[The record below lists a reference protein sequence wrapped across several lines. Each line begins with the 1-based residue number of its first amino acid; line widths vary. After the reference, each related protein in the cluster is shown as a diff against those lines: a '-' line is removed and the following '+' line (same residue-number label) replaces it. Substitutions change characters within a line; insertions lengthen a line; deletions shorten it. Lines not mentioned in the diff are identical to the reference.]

1 MNENDRQTELLEEIL
16 AAQKEQLQFLKN
28 RERAYWKLSIWIT
41 VAVLVVTVGIVAA
54 IPWLENL

>member
-1 MNENDRQTELLEEIL
+1 MNGSDRQTELLEEIL

-41 VAVLVVTVGIVAA
+41 VAVLAITVIIVLA
-54 IPWLENL
+54 IPFLEKL

>member
-28 RERAYWKLSIWIT
+28 RERAYWNLSIWIT